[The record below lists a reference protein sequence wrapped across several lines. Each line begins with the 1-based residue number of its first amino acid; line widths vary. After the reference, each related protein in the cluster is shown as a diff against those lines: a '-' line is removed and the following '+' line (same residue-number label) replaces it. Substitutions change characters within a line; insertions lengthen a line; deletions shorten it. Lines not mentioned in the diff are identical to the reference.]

1 VTTVK
6 LKYSQPVSGP
16 VTTAAAK
23 TSRNVT
29 YDPATSLV
37 SFRSTNPETC
47 VTEFLEQWDRV
58 ERVLE
63 IAREIGSMKYEKGWE
78 DVQLLSFDLEQI
90 VFAYHTVCGCAW
102 KALFRRDLSVYI
114 ELHRLDTMAST
125 DGANGSQ

>member
-1 VTTVK
+1 M
-6 LKYSQPVSGP
+6 SGP
-16 VTTAAAK
+16 VTTATAK

-29 YDPATSLV
+29 YDPVTSLV

-90 VFAYHTVCGCAW
+90 EFAYHTVCSSPRKMPPLQRNLHFC
-102 KALFRRDLSVYI
+102 V
-114 ELHRLDTMAST
+114 ELHCLNTMATTNGS
-125 DGANGSQ
+125 NGSQ